1 MSILYDL
8 SACQAVG
15 STKMHGGGMYAKIVF
30 KKLLQYTH
38 DVAIIYN
45 SSYYMDETLY
55 ELIDKYNI
63 ETFDL
68 NKVSLQ
74 TVIHEHAFEIFYSA
88 LPYSY
93 TNIEWK
99 IILFVGTIHGLRPL
113 EMYSDEMESTYS
125 CSLYEQLKIVLKRT
139 ILKRYISN
147 KYYKSFRKLF
157 ENEKFVFIAVSEHT
171 KYSLCS
177 FFPKLKNTNINVLYS
192 PLEYKTI
199 SDDYNVN
206 QIGKYYLLV
215 SGNRWLKNVNR
226 ALLAFDQLFSEQVD
240 LKGEV
245 VVTGVKKQLSFHK
258 RLKNKNRFI
267 FKSYV
272 SDEELVSLYKN
283 AYAFLYP
290 SLNEGF
296 GYPPLEA
303 MRFGVPVLTSP
314 FSSIC
319 EICGDASLYFNP
331 YSVSELKNRIL
342 QMEDWKLRE
351 AYSSKARVRFNYISN
366 KQQEDLD
373 KLVKYLITLETQ
385 YK

>member
-1 MSILYDL
+1 M
-8 SACQAVG
+8 
-15 STKMHGGGMYAKIVF
+15 
-30 KKLLQYTH
+30 
-38 DVAIIYN
+38 
-45 SSYYMDETLY
+45 
-55 ELIDKYNI
+55 
-63 ETFDL
+63 
-68 NKVSLQ
+68 
-74 TVIHEHAFEIFYSA
+74 
-88 LPYSY
+88 
-93 TNIEWK
+93 
-99 IILFVGTIHGLRPL
+99 
-113 EMYSDEMESTYS
+113 
-125 CSLYEQLKIVLKRT
+125 
-139 ILKRYISN
+139 
-147 KYYKSFRKLF
+147 
-157 ENEKFVFIAVSEHT
+157 
-171 KYSLCS
+171 
-177 FFPKLKNTNINVLYS
+177 
-192 PLEYKTI
+192 
-199 SDDYNVN
+199 
-206 QIGKYYLLV
+206 
-215 SGNRWLKNVNR
+215 
-226 ALLAFDQLFSEQVD
+226 
-240 LKGEV
+240 
-245 VVTGVKKQLSFHK
+245 
-258 RLKNKNRFI
+258 KNKNRFI

-314 FSSIC
+314 FSSIY

>member
-74 TVIHEHAFEIFYSA
+74 TVIYEHAFEIFYSA

-99 IILFVGTIHGLRPL
+99 NILFVGTIHGLRPL

-192 PLEYKTI
+192 PLEYKAI

-240 LKGEV
+240 LKGKV

-314 FSSIC
+314 FSSIY